1 MTLLIGGAET
11 GLQNTTLNLLGRND
25 QPNTATTDN
34 GDQIFVNVANG
45 NLIYSHQDT
54 YLPSR
59 GEDYQFL
66 RTYNSRAGSSDESN
80 FSDARWAANTNHRPK
95 AISGG
100 DGRKAYEVRYGD
112 GSVYMFRLDPATGL
126 YVTTQGDGA
135 YETLKPTIVSGKITG
150 FVQYR

>member
-1 MTLLIGGAET
+1 MTILIGGAET

-54 YLPSR
+54 FLPSR

-66 RTYNSRAGSSDESN
+66 RTYNSRARSSE
-80 FSDARWAANTNHRPK
+80 AGVPPR
-95 AISGG
+95 
-100 DGRKAYEVRYGD
+100 
-112 GSVYMFRLDPATGL
+112 
-126 YVTTQGDGA
+126 
-135 YETLKPTIVSGKITG
+135 
-150 FVQYR
+150 